1 MTIPELPE
9 YIKDLIGETLMQVT
23 DKLNLGNSIPNRDS
37 LESEEF
43 MSNTIR
49 RHVRI
54 NGTTVWITAKTEQ
67 EYMEKVVR
75 LSGGNVMP
83 VSKPKHPFGEYAL
96 TWLNVFSRPNV
107 ERVTSVSYEQQL
119 KNYILPV
126 LGEMN
131 LEDIT
136 PADVQKIFNNMG
148 KRMKQESKNKV
159 KIVLNQIF
167 KMAMNDDIIAKNPL
181 EAPSIRIKGEKSTP
195 TVPYNVNEMRYMAE
209 HLIDIQSGMDRA
221 WLAISISLPLR
232 PEEVLGLTWSDVD
245 EVNGVFHIR
254 NTVTHPARNE
264 PEFKTY
270 TKTAAS
276 IRDLAVSEELLSCLP
291 VRGKLNEFVIGGK
304 TPLTYMQVRRMRERI
319 QRDIQFDG
327 SITPRRFRT
336 TVATDISA
344 QTHDLK
350 LVQKMLGHSSP
361 QMTLKHYDKGR
372 STTVDATDAIASCY
386 GLKRM

>member
-1 MTIPELPE
+1 MAELPE
-9 YIKDLIGETLMQVT
+9 YIKDLIGETLMQVAN
-23 DKLNLGNSIPNRDS
+23 KLNLDNSIQNRDS
-37 LESEEF
+37 SESEDF

-75 LSGGNVMP
+75 LNGGDESP
-83 VSKPKHPFGEYAL
+83 ASKPKHRFSDYAL
-96 TWLNVFSRPNV
+96 TWLNVFSCPNV
-107 ERVTSVSYEQQL
+107 ERVTAVSYEQQL
-119 KNYILPV
+119 RNHILPV
-126 LGEMN
+126 LGEMD
-131 LEDIT
+131 LEDIA
-136 PADVQKIFNNMG
+136 PAHVQKIFNNMG
-148 KRMKQESKNKV
+148 KHMKQESKNKV

-167 KMAMNDDIIAKNPL
+167 KMAVNDDIIAKNPL
-181 EAPSIRIKGEKSTP
+181 DAPSVRIKGEKSTP
-195 TVPYNVNEMRYMAE
+195 TVPYSVCEMRYMAE
-209 HLIDIQSGMDRA
+209 HLIDIQSDTDRA

-232 PEEVLGLTWSDVD
+232 PEEVLGLTWADVD
-245 EVNGVFHIR
+245 EANRLFHIR
-254 NTVTHPARNE
+254 NAVTHPARNA

-276 IRDLAVSEELLSCLP
+276 IRDLAVSEELHSCLP
-291 VRGKLNEFVIGGK
+291 PRGKPNDFVIGGQN
-304 TPLTYMQVRRMRERI
+304 PLTYMQVRRMRERI
-319 QRDIQFDG
+319 QRDIHFEG

-350 LVQKMLGHSSP
+350 LVQKMLGHASP

-372 STTVDATDAIASCY
+372 STTVDATEAIASCY
-386 GLKRM
+386 GLKGM

>member
-1 MTIPELPE
+1 MPELPE

-195 TVPYNVNEMRYMAE
+195 TVPYSVNEMRYMAE

-232 PEEVLGLTWSDVD
+232 PEEVLGLTWADVD
-245 EVNGVFHIR
+245 EANGVFHIR

-291 VRGKLNEFVIGGK
+291 VRGKPNEFVIGGK

-361 QMTLKHYDKGR
+361 QMTLKH
-372 STTVDATDAIASCY
+372 
-386 GLKRM
+386 

>member
-1 MTIPELPE
+1 MPELPE

-23 DKLNLGNSIPNRDS
+23 DKLNLGNSISNRDS

-107 ERVTSVSYEQQL
+107 ERVTSVSYERQL

-126 LGEMN
+126 LAEMN

-195 TVPYNVNEMRYMAE
+195 TLPYSVNEMRYMAE

-232 PEEVLGLTWSDVD
+232 PEEVLGLTWADVD

-291 VRGKLNEFVIGGK
+291 VRGKPNEFVIGGK

-319 QRDIQFDG
+319 QRDIRLDG

>member
-1 MTIPELPE
+1 MPELPE

-126 LGEMN
+126 LAEMN

-148 KRMKQESKNKV
+148 KHMKQESKNKV

-195 TVPYNVNEMRYMAE
+195 TVPYSVNEMRYMAE

-232 PEEVLGLTWSDVD
+232 PEEVLGLTWADVD

-372 STTVDATDAIASCY
+372 STTVDATDAITSCY

>member
-1 MTIPELPE
+1 MPELPE

-148 KRMKQESKNKV
+148 KHMKQESKNKV

-195 TVPYNVNEMRYMAE
+195 TVPYSVNEMRYMAE
-209 HLIDIQSGMDRA
+209 HLIDIQRGMDRA

-232 PEEVLGLTWSDVD
+232 PEEVLGLTWADVD

-254 NTVTHPARNE
+254 NTVSHPARNE

-276 IRDLAVSEELLSCLP
+276 IRDLAISGELLSCLP
-291 VRGKLNEFVIGGK
+291 ARGKPNEFVIGGK

-372 STTVDATDAIASCY
+372 STTVDATDAIATCY

>member
-1 MTIPELPE
+1 MPELPE

-148 KRMKQESKNKV
+148 KHMKQESKNKV

-195 TVPYNVNEMRYMAE
+195 TVPYSVNEMRYMAE
-209 HLIDIQSGMDRA
+209 HLIDIQSDMDRA

-232 PEEVLGLTWSDVD
+232 PEEVLGLTWADVD

-319 QRDIQFDG
+319 QRDIRFDG

>member
-1 MTIPELPE
+1 MPELPE

-49 RHVRI
+49 RHVQI

-195 TVPYNVNEMRYMAE
+195 TVPYSVNEMRYMAE

-232 PEEVLGLTWSDVD
+232 PEEVLGLTWADVD

-319 QRDIQFDG
+319 QRDIRFDG

>member
-1 MTIPELPE
+1 MPELPE

-195 TVPYNVNEMRYMAE
+195 TVPYSVNEMRYMAE

-232 PEEVLGLTWSDVD
+232 PEEVLGLTWADVD

-276 IRDLAVSEELLSCLP
+276 IRDLAVSKELLSCLP

-372 STTVDATDAIASCY
+372 STTVDATDAITSCY

>member
-1 MTIPELPE
+1 MPELPE

-195 TVPYNVNEMRYMAE
+195 TVPYSVNEMRYMAE

-232 PEEVLGLTWSDVD
+232 PEEVLGLTWADVD

-254 NTVTHPARNE
+254 NTVSHPARNE

-291 VRGKLNEFVIGGK
+291 VRGKPNEFVIGGK

>member
-1 MTIPELPE
+1 MPELPE

-195 TVPYNVNEMRYMAE
+195 TVPYSVNEMRYMAE

-232 PEEVLGLTWSDVD
+232 PEEVLGLTWADVD

-291 VRGKLNEFVIGGK
+291 VRGKLSEFVIGGK

-319 QRDIQFDG
+319 QRDIRFDG

>member
-1 MTIPELPE
+1 MPELPE

-195 TVPYNVNEMRYMAE
+195 TVPYSVNEMRYMAE

-232 PEEVLGLTWSDVD
+232 PEEVLGLTWADVD

-350 LVQKMLGHSSP
+350 LVQKMLGHSTP

-372 STTVDATDAIASCY
+372 STTVDATDAITSCY

>member
-1 MTIPELPE
+1 MPELPE

-23 DKLNLGNSIPNRDS
+23 DKLNLGNSISNRDS

-107 ERVTSVSYEQQL
+107 ERVTSVSYERQL

-195 TVPYNVNEMRYMAE
+195 TLPYSVNEMRYMAE

-232 PEEVLGLTWSDVD
+232 PEEVLGLTWADID

-291 VRGKLNEFVIGGK
+291 VRGKPNEFVIGGK

-319 QRDIQFDG
+319 QRDIRLDG

>member
-1 MTIPELPE
+1 MPELPE

-23 DKLNLGNSIPNRDS
+23 DKLNLGNSISNRDS

-195 TVPYNVNEMRYMAE
+195 TVPYSVNEMRYMAE

-232 PEEVLGLTWSDVD
+232 PEEVLGLTWADVD

>member
-1 MTIPELPE
+1 MPELPE

-195 TVPYNVNEMRYMAE
+195 TVPYSVNEMRYMAE

-232 PEEVLGLTWSDVD
+232 PEEVLGLTWADVD

-319 QRDIQFDG
+319 QRDIRFDG

>member
-1 MTIPELPE
+1 MSELPE

-195 TVPYNVNEMRYMAE
+195 TVPYSVNEMRYMAE

-232 PEEVLGLTWSDVD
+232 PEEVLGLTWADVD

-372 STTVDATDAIASCY
+372 STTVDATDAITSCY

>member
-1 MTIPELPE
+1 MPELPE

-75 LSGGNVMP
+75 LSGGNVIP

-148 KRMKQESKNKV
+148 KHMKQESKNKV

-195 TVPYNVNEMRYMAE
+195 TVPYSVNEMRYMAE

-232 PEEVLGLTWSDVD
+232 PEEVLGLTWADVD

-291 VRGKLNEFVIGGK
+291 VRGKPNEFVIGGK

-372 STTVDATDAIASCY
+372 STTVDATDAITSCY

>member
-1 MTIPELPE
+1 MADLPE
-9 YIKDLIGETLMQVT
+9 YIKDLIGETLMQVAN
-23 DKLNLGNSIPNRDS
+23 KLNLDNSISNRAS
-37 LESEEF
+37 LESEEL
-43 MSNTIR
+43 MSDTIR

-67 EYMEKVVR
+67 EYMEKLVR
-75 LSGGNVMP
+75 LNGGNDAP
-83 VSKPKHPFGEYAL
+83 APKPKHPFGEYAL

-107 ERVTSVSYEQQL
+107 ERVTAVSYERQL

-136 PADVQKIFNNMG
+136 PADVQKIFNGMA
-148 KRMKQESKNKV
+148 KHMKQESKNKV

-181 EAPSIRIKGEKSTP
+181 DAPSVRIKGEKSTP
-195 TVPYNVNEMRYMAE
+195 TVPYTVREMRYMAE
-209 HLIDIQSGMDRA
+209 HLIDIQGEMDRA

-232 PEEVLGLTWSDVD
+232 PEEVLGLTWADVD
-245 EVNGVFHIR
+245 EVNGLFHIR
-254 NTVTHPARNE
+254 NTVTHPARNA

-291 VRGKLNEFVIGGK
+291 PRGAPDDFVIGGK
-304 TPLTYMQVRRMRERI
+304 NPLTYMQVRRMRERI
-319 QRDIQFDG
+319 QRDIQFEG

-350 LVQKMLGHSSP
+350 LVQKMLGHASP

-386 GLKRM
+386 GLRRM

>member
-1 MTIPELPE
+1 MPELPE

-83 VSKPKHPFGEYAL
+83 VSKPKHQFGEYAL

-195 TVPYNVNEMRYMAE
+195 TVPYSVNEMRYMAE

-232 PEEVLGLTWSDVD
+232 PEEVLGLTWADVD

-254 NTVTHPARNE
+254 NKVTHPARNE

-350 LVQKMLGHSSP
+350 LVQKMLGHSTP

-372 STTVDATDAIASCY
+372 STTVDATDAITSCY

>member
-1 MTIPELPE
+1 MPELPE

-195 TVPYNVNEMRYMAE
+195 TVPYSVNEMRYMAE

-232 PEEVLGLTWSDVD
+232 PEEVLGLTWADVD

-291 VRGKLNEFVIGGK
+291 VRGKPNEFVIGGK

>member
-1 MTIPELPE
+1 MPELPE

-54 NGTTVWITAKTEQ
+54 NGTTVWSTAKTEQ

-148 KRMKQESKNKV
+148 KYMKQESKNKV

-195 TVPYNVNEMRYMAE
+195 TVPYSVNEMRYMAE

-232 PEEVLGLTWSDVD
+232 PEEVLGLTWADVD

-291 VRGKLNEFVIGGK
+291 VRGKPNEFVIGGK

>member
-1 MTIPELPE
+1 MPELPE

-195 TVPYNVNEMRYMAE
+195 TVPYSVNEMRYMAE
-209 HLIDIQSGMDRA
+209 HLIDIQSCMDRA

-232 PEEVLGLTWSDVD
+232 PEEVLGLTWADVD

-319 QRDIQFDG
+319 QRDIRFDG

>member
-1 MTIPELPE
+1 MPELPE

-23 DKLNLGNSIPNRDS
+23 DKLNLGNSISNRDS

-195 TVPYNVNEMRYMAE
+195 TVPYSVNEMRYMAE

-232 PEEVLGLTWSDVD
+232 PEEVLGLTWADVD

-291 VRGKLNEFVIGGK
+291 VRGKPNEFVIGGK

>member
-1 MTIPELPE
+1 MPELPE

-167 KMAMNDDIIAKNPL
+167 KMAMNDDTIAKNPL

-195 TVPYNVNEMRYMAE
+195 TVPYSVNEMRYMAE

-232 PEEVLGLTWSDVD
+232 PEEVLGLTWADVD

-291 VRGKLNEFVIGGK
+291 VRGKPNEFVIGGK

-372 STTVDATDAIASCY
+372 STTVDATDAITSCY

>member
-1 MTIPELPE
+1 MPELPE

-75 LSGGNVMP
+75 LSGGNAMP

-195 TVPYNVNEMRYMAE
+195 TVPYSVNEMRYMAE

-232 PEEVLGLTWSDVD
+232 PEEVLGLTWADVD

-254 NTVTHPARNE
+254 NTVSHPARNE

-291 VRGKLNEFVIGGK
+291 VRGKPNEFVIGGK

-372 STTVDATDAIASCY
+372 STTVDATDAIAACY

>member
-1 MTIPELPE
+1 MPELPE

-37 LESEEF
+37 LEGEEF

-126 LGEMN
+126 LAEMN

-148 KRMKQESKNKV
+148 KHMKQESKNKV

-195 TVPYNVNEMRYMAE
+195 TLPYSVNEMRYMAE

-232 PEEVLGLTWSDVD
+232 PEEVLGLTWADVD

-254 NTVTHPARNE
+254 NAVTHPARNE

-291 VRGKLNEFVIGGK
+291 VRGKPNEFVIGGK
-304 TPLTYMQVRRMRERI
+304 TPMTYMQVRRMRERI
-319 QRDIQFDG
+319 QRDIRFDG

>member
-1 MTIPELPE
+1 MPELPE

-126 LGEMN
+126 LAEMN

-148 KRMKQESKNKV
+148 MHMKQESKNKV

-195 TVPYNVNEMRYMAE
+195 TVPYSVNEMRYMAE

-232 PEEVLGLTWSDVD
+232 PEEVLGLTWADVD

-319 QRDIQFDG
+319 QRDIRFDG

>member
-1 MTIPELPE
+1 MPELPE

-148 KRMKQESKNKV
+148 KHMKQESKNKV

-167 KMAMNDDIIAKNPL
+167 KMARNDDIIAKNPL

-195 TVPYNVNEMRYMAE
+195 TLPYSVNEMRYMAE

-232 PEEVLGLTWSDVD
+232 PEEVLGLTWADVD

-319 QRDIQFDG
+319 QRDIRFDG

>member
-1 MTIPELPE
+1 MPELPE

-195 TVPYNVNEMRYMAE
+195 TVPYSVNEMRYMAE

-232 PEEVLGLTWSDVD
+232 PEEVLGLTWADVD

-372 STTVDATDAIASCY
+372 STTVDATDAITSCY

>member
-1 MTIPELPE
+1 MPELPE

-107 ERVTSVSYEQQL
+107 ERVTSVSYEHQL

-195 TVPYNVNEMRYMAE
+195 TVPYSVNEMRYMAE

-232 PEEVLGLTWSDVD
+232 PEEVLGLTWADVD

-276 IRDLAVSEELLSCLP
+276 IRDLAISGELLSCLP
-291 VRGKLNEFVIGGK
+291 ARGKPNEFVIGGK

-372 STTVDATDAIASCY
+372 STTVDATDAIAACY

>member
-1 MTIPELPE
+1 MPELPE

-126 LGEMN
+126 LAEMN

-148 KRMKQESKNKV
+148 KHMKQESKNKV

-195 TVPYNVNEMRYMAE
+195 TVPYSVNEMRYMAE

-232 PEEVLGLTWSDVD
+232 PEEVLGLTWADVD

-319 QRDIQFDG
+319 QRDIRFDG

>member
-1 MTIPELPE
+1 MPELPE

-148 KRMKQESKNKV
+148 KHMKQESKNKV

-167 KMAMNDDIIAKNPL
+167 KMAMDDDIIAKNPL

-195 TVPYNVNEMRYMAE
+195 TLPYSVNEMRYMAE

-232 PEEVLGLTWSDVD
+232 PEEVLGLTWADVD

-319 QRDIQFDG
+319 QRDIRFDG

>member
-1 MTIPELPE
+1 MPELPE

-148 KRMKQESKNKV
+148 KRTKQESKNKV

-195 TVPYNVNEMRYMAE
+195 TVPYSVNEMRYMAE

-232 PEEVLGLTWSDVD
+232 PEEVLGLTWADVD

-291 VRGKLNEFVIGGK
+291 VRGKPNEFVIGGK

-372 STTVDATDAIASCY
+372 STTVDATDAITSCY

>member
-1 MTIPELPE
+1 MPELPE
-9 YIKDLIGETLMQVT
+9 YIKDLIGGTLMQVT

-195 TVPYNVNEMRYMAE
+195 TVPYSVNEMRYMAE

-232 PEEVLGLTWSDVD
+232 PEEVLGLTWADVD

-372 STTVDATDAIASCY
+372 STTVDATDAITSCY

>member
-1 MTIPELPE
+1 MPELPE

-23 DKLNLGNSIPNRDS
+23 DKLNLGNSISNRDS

-195 TVPYNVNEMRYMAE
+195 TIPYSVNEMRYMAE

-232 PEEVLGLTWSDVD
+232 PEEVLGLTWADVD
-245 EVNGVFHIR
+245 EINGVFHIR

>member
-1 MTIPELPE
+1 MPELPE

-37 LESEEF
+37 FESEEF

-195 TVPYNVNEMRYMAE
+195 TVPYSVNEMRYMAE

-232 PEEVLGLTWSDVD
+232 PEEVLGLTWADVD

-291 VRGKLNEFVIGGK
+291 VRGKPNEFVIGGK

-372 STTVDATDAIASCY
+372 STTVDATDAITSCY

>member
-1 MTIPELPE
+1 MPELPE

-195 TVPYNVNEMRYMAE
+195 TVPYSVNEMRYMAE

-232 PEEVLGLTWSDVD
+232 PEEVLGLTWADVD

-276 IRDLAVSEELLSCLP
+276 IRDLAISGELLSCLP
-291 VRGKLNEFVIGGK
+291 ARGKPNEFVIGGK

>member
-1 MTIPELPE
+1 MPELPE

-23 DKLNLGNSIPNRDS
+23 DKLNLGNSISNRDS

-136 PADVQKIFNNMG
+136 PADVQKIFSNMG

-195 TVPYNVNEMRYMAE
+195 TVPYSVNEMRYMAE

-232 PEEVLGLTWSDVD
+232 PEEVLGLTWADVD

-372 STTVDATDAIASCY
+372 STTVDATDAITSCY

>member
-1 MTIPELPE
+1 
-9 YIKDLIGETLMQVT
+9 MQVT
-23 DKLNLGNSIPNRDS
+23 NKLNLDNSIQNRDS
-37 LESEEF
+37 SESEEF

-75 LSGGNVMP
+75 LNGGNESP
-83 VSKPKHPFGEYAL
+83 ASKPKHRFGDYAL

-107 ERVTSVSYEQQL
+107 ERVTAVSYEQQL

-126 LGEMN
+126 LGGMD

-136 PADVQKIFNNMG
+136 PAHVQKIFNNMG
-148 KRMKQESKNKV
+148 KHMKQESKNKV

-167 KMAMNDDIIAKNPL
+167 KMAVNDDIIAKNPL
-181 EAPSIRIKGEKSTP
+181 DAPSVRIKGEKSTP
-195 TVPYNVNEMRYMAE
+195 TVPYTVGEMRYMAE
-209 HLIDIQSGMDRA
+209 HLIDIQSDMDRA

-232 PEEVLGLTWSDVD
+232 PEEVLGLTWADVD
-245 EVNGVFHIR
+245 EANRLFHIR
-254 NTVTHPARNE
+254 NAVTHPARNA

-276 IRDLAVSEELLSCLP
+276 VRDLAVPNELLSCLP
-291 VRGKLNEFVIGGK
+291 PRGKPDDFVIGGQN
-304 TPLTYMQVRRMRERI
+304 PLTYMQVRRMRERI
-319 QRDIQFDG
+319 QRDIRFEG

-350 LVQKMLGHSSP
+350 LVQKMLGHASP

-372 STTVDATDAIASCY
+372 STTVDATEAIASCY
-386 GLKRM
+386 GLKGM

>member
-1 MTIPELPE
+1 MSELPE

-195 TVPYNVNEMRYMAE
+195 TVPYSVNEMRYMAE
-209 HLIDIQSGMDRA
+209 HLIDIQSDMDRA

-232 PEEVLGLTWSDVD
+232 PEEVLGLTWADVD

-291 VRGKLNEFVIGGK
+291 VRGKPNEFVIGGK

-319 QRDIQFDG
+319 QRDIRFDG